1 MRNSSNLL
9 ANEISIYNTKAEFI
23 KTVSLDEGIDMVNR
37 GIAYIITTEDIVLE
51 NEDDI
56 ELHDE
61 LDKIID
67 MLQAA

>member
-23 KTVSLDEGIDMVNR
+23 KTVSLDEGIDMVDR
-37 GIAYIITTEDIVLE
+37 GVAYIITTEDIVLE
-51 NEDDI
+51 NDADL

-67 MLQAA
+67 ILKAA